1 MGAIAISEPIFTKI
15 GVLASKLVSVGF
27 AKIDAITAI
36 WWSITRNRMKIYMGA
51 ISKSEPISIKFKTA
65 ISVLHLIPG
74 TKYHGCGVHSR
85 NVKIKSDERY
95 IWEL

>member
-36 WWSITRNRMKIYMGA
+36 WWSIN
-51 ISKSEPISIKFKTA
+51 P
-65 ISVLHLIPG
+65 
-74 TKYHGCGVHSR
+74 
-85 NVKIKSDERY
+85 KSDEDIYGSY
-95 IWEL
+95 IQI

>member
-1 MGAIAISEPIFTKI
+1 MYIMAAEDKNN
-15 GVLASKLVSVGF
+15 K
-27 AKIDAITAI
+27 
-36 WWSITRNRMKIYMGA
+36 SI
-51 ISKSEPISIKFKTA
+51 SEPISIKFKTA

-85 NVKIKSDERY
+85 NVRDLKIKSDERY